1 MKKILLVLLFLLP
14 FISAC
19 QFLLDEFLIED
30 LGNDDYMCINNFHCI
45 VDLPKEVFV
54 GIELFSSD
62 TLLLVYKRFPES
74 NYVSLPDP
82 KDTLEFGSDLI
93 LRLHIFCNGKWL
105 EVVDYG
111 IENRGDKFTEIRLDY
126 YDIWHEDTLGI
137 QIFSD
142 EQLSKCPE
150 LTGYKIFK
158 NTNHPPSC
166 FVPEISPNQH
176 R

>member
-1 MKKILLVLLFLLP
+1 MNMVVHEPTIKKPTNPNIDF
-14 FISAC
+14 
-19 QFLLDEFLIED
+19 
-30 LGNDDYMCINNFHCI
+30 DYF
-45 VDLPKEVFV
+45 
-54 GIELFSSD
+54 
-62 TLLLVYKRFPES
+62 
-74 NYVSLPDP
+74 
-82 KDTLEFGSDLI
+82 
-93 LRLHIFCNGKWL
+93 
-105 EVVDYG
+105 
-111 IENRGDKFTEIRLDY
+111 
-126 YDIWHEDTLGI
+126 DIWHEDSLGI

>member
-19 QFLLDEFLIED
+19 QFLLDEYLIED
-30 LGNDDYMCINNFHCI
+30 LGNDDYKCFNNFDCTA
-45 VDLPKEVFV
+45 FV
-54 GIELFSSD
+54 PEGDSVWIELYSGD
-62 TLLLVYKRFPES
+62 TLLEIDSVEVPTYFA
-74 NYVSLPDP
+74 SLPNVG
-82 KDTLEFGSDLI
+82 KKHEFRNQFTI
-93 LRLHIFCNGKWL
+93 RIHIFCNGDWL
-105 EVVDYG
+105 SVDYEF
-111 IENRGDKFTEIRLDY
+111 ENRKDKYTQIELDHF
-126 YDIWHEDTLGI
+126 DIWHEDTLGI